1 MGSQPVPT
9 SAQATTAKT
18 PEAKAA
24 AKAAAKAVAPKE
36 RCVGAT
42 ELLGW
47 LLLKNLQENM
57 FFFPCFFPMNHK
69 PKPAGWLVGW
79 LLVASLLFLCSV
91 LQVPTIMQVAGSPT
105 TPILDV
111 NPVNLQKDQGGSE
124 PQSSVAVSF
133 TSVSYSTI
141 HFLEYSNHF
150 DQCHCFVPRLPHGC
164 PKILFHMI

>member
-1 MGSQPVPT
+1 
-9 SAQATTAKT
+9 
-18 PEAKAA
+18 
-24 AKAAAKAVAPKE
+24 
-36 RCVGAT
+36 
-42 ELLGW
+42 
-47 LLLKNLQENM
+47 
-57 FFFPCFFPMNHK
+57 MNHK

-124 PQSSVAVSF
+124 TQSSVAVSF